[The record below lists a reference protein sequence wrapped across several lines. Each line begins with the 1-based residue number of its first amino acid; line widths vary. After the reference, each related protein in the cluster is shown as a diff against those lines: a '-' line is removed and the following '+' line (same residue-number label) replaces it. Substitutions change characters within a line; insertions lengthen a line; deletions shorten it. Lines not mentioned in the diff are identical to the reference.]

1 MKRLLIIGVIL
12 MALLPA
18 TAFARGV
25 VVVGP
30 GYGPGWY
37 GPGPYYG
44 MYPYG
49 PYGAYGP
56 YSVPS
61 LGQVKVD
68 TKVKDAEVY
77 INGSYAGTV
86 GQLKTMWMRSGPY
99 DISIQAP
106 GRTPFKQRVYV
117 IAGKTLKLEPDLRVQ
132 APPAPI
138 DR

>member
-1 MKRLLIIGVIL
+1 MKRLLTIGVIL

-18 TAFARGV
+18 TAFARGGV
-25 VVVGP
+25 VVRPGFGP
-30 GYGPGWY
+30 GGYGWY
-37 GPGPYYG
+37 GPYYG

-49 PYGAYGP
+49 PYGAP
-56 YSVPS
+56 NV
-61 LGQVKVD
+61 GQLKLD

-86 GQLKTMWMRSGPY
+86 GKLKTMWMRPGSY

-106 GRTPFKQRVYV
+106 GRTSFKQQVYV

-132 APPAPI
+132 ATPAPT